1 LPESETREA
10 NDLTLLIEAA
20 KASGEI
26 AKRFWRQSPE
36 IWEKDAGAGPVT
48 EADLAVNAMLE
59 SELRAARP
67 DYGWLSEEST
77 DDPARLDHETCF
89 IIDPIDGTRAFIEGS
104 DGFSH
109 SLAIARG
116 GQVTAAVV
124 YLPIRD
130 EIYTATAAGPAQR
143 NGIPLAPPPSAPL
156 GKETTIITSAAS
168 FAPHHWRGGEVPEV
182 TRTFRSSLAW
192 RLCLVAEGRFDIA
205 LSLRPAWEWD
215 IAAGALIA
223 ARAGV
228 ISTDRTGAPLRFNR
242 PTPQSNGLITAQPDL
257 HRVLAA
263 KILP

>member
-1 LPESETREA
+1 MPENEA
-10 NDLTLLIEAA
+10 IAQRDLSLLIEAA

-26 AKRFWRQSPE
+26 AKRYWRQSPE

-59 SELRAARP
+59 AKLRSARP

-77 DDPARLDHETCF
+77 DDPARLTHEACF

-109 SLAIARG
+109 SLAIARSG
-116 GQVTAAVV
+116 VVTAAVV

-130 EIYTATAAGPAQR
+130 EIYTATQTGLALCNGTPLTPALSAA
-143 NGIPLAPPPSAPL
+143 LS
-156 GKETTIITSAAS
+156 KDTTVITSAAS
-168 FAPHHWRGGEVPEV
+168 FAPQHWRNGAAPQV

-223 ARAGV
+223 ERAGV
-228 ISTDRTGAPLRFNR
+228 ISTDRTGARLRFNR
-242 PTPQSNGLITAQPDL
+242 PLPQSNGLITAQPDL
-257 HRVLAA
+257 HQAIAA
-263 KILP
+263 QILP

>member
-1 LPESETREA
+1 MAPHGARLPGLGLRARAQGLGHEQHEDERER
-10 NDLTLLIEAA
+10 
-20 KASGEI
+20 G
-26 AKRFWRQSPE
+26 
-36 IWEKDAGAGPVT
+36 DAGPEGEGPL
-48 EADLAVNAMLE
+48 EAVEVEQQSAE
-59 SELRAARP
+59 QRP
-67 DYGWLSEEST
+67 DDGLLSEEEK
-77 DDPARLDHETCF
+77 DNPERLSNSRVW
-89 IIDPIDGTRAFIEGS
+89 IIDPVDGTRAFIEGS

-109 SLAIARG
+109 SLAIARR

-130 EIYTATAAGPAQR
+130 EIYTATAAGPALR
-143 NGIPLAPPPSAPL
+143 NGMPLAPGPSAPL

-168 FAPHHWRGGEVPEV
+168 FAPHHWRGGDVPEV

-257 HRVLAA
+257 HRTLAA